1 MNVEKFGLRLLQ
13 IGAAILAFFA
23 VVALIAVLCSIVSWA
38 FFQHGIISGIVA
50 LLLLFAS
57 ASAIIGLILMI
68 WFEEAPK

>member
-1 MNVEKFGLRLLQ
+1 
-13 IGAAILAFFA
+13 
-23 VVALIAVLCSIVSWA
+23 LIAVLCSIVSWA